1 MCCTVGTS
9 DDPFRQLQK
18 LAKSAAMH
26 DSGEIFD
33 RPKCHENTRVAVLKR
48 FTDWMLGAF
57 VRAACIM
64 WLYGGAG
71 AGKSTIAQTLA
82 EWCAERS
89 MLLGGFFFSRG
100 DPQRSHLT
108 FFVPTIV
115 YQAVMAYPLLKSHV
129 IAALERDPLVF
140 SKSLRV
146 QFDTLLINPL
156 NALHRNNSQP
166 PIQAPHVIIIDGLD
180 ECSDAEQQC
189 HVLDI
194 LSGAIQKCKIPLK
207 VLVVSRPEVVIKGA
221 FNCNPLQALS
231 ERVALDD
238 SEETDADI
246 RRLFVDA
253 FEKLKRT
260 HQIKGHIPKSWPD
273 SSLID
278 ELVKRASGQ
287 FIYAATVIKYISSP
301 YHHPVDRLEII
312 LGLRVNPSERDL
324 PFAQL
329 DALFLEILS
338 SIPPENRTLVM
349 TIIGVLVVEAVQ
361 APMFQDLQCLAEFFA
376 LQVADVE
383 LLLGNLASIIKVD
396 HYSLVEVSHA
406 SLGDFL
412 QDKRRSRDFY
422 IDCGVLSADILH
434 ICLRNFSLGGRNC
447 ENSFNRVNCPDS
459 SLLDRLGTFLRL
471 GKTIIFVTLFGF
483 KARPST
489 EILTN

>member
-1 MCCTVGTS
+1 MIVSDTHRTVGTG
-9 DDPFRQLQK
+9 DDPFRQLQQLVK
-18 LAKSAAMH
+18 PTAMH
-26 DSGEIFD
+26 DSGQVFD

-48 FTDWMLGAF
+48 FTDWMLGTLF
-57 VRAACIM
+57 RTACIM

-82 EWCAERS
+82 EWGAGRG
-89 MLLGGFFFSRG
+89 MLLGGFFFSRS
-100 DPQRSHLT
+100 DSQRSHHT
-108 FFVPTIV
+108 SFVPTIV
-115 YQAVMAYPLLKSHV
+115 YQAVMAYPPLKTFV
-129 IAALERDPLVF
+129 VAALERDPLIF
-140 SKSLRV
+140 SKSLQV

-156 NALHRNNSQP
+156 NALHYNYLRP
-166 PIQAPHVIIIDGLD
+166 TIRVPHVIIIDGLD

-189 HVLDI
+189 YVLDV
-194 LSGAIQKCKIPLK
+194 LTGAVQKCKVPLK
-207 VLVVSRPEVVIKGA
+207 VLVVSRPEVEIKGA

-238 SEETDADI
+238 SQETDADI

-260 HQIKGHIPKSWPD
+260 HQVKGHILKSWPE
-273 SSLID
+273 SNLID

-301 YHHPVDRLEII
+301 RHHPVDRLEII
-312 LGLRVNPSERDL
+312 LGLRPNPSERDL

-349 TIIGVLVVEAVQ
+349 TIVGVLVVEAIQ

-376 LQVADVE
+376 LKVVDVE
-383 LLLGNLASIIKVD
+383 LLLGSLASIIKVD
-396 HYSLVEVSHA
+396 QYSLVEVSHA

-412 QDKRRSRDFY
+412 QDKQRSRNFY
-422 IDCGVLSADILH
+422 IDCGMLSADILR
-434 ICLRNFSLGGRNC
+434 ICLRNLSLGGRNC
-447 ENSFNRVNCPDS
+447 EAPFN
-459 SLLDRLGTFLRL
+459 
-471 GKTIIFVTLFGF
+471 
-483 KARPST
+483 
-489 EILTN
+489 